1 MHIIYINAPRVPER
15 ISSKNTFK
23 MTKNEKCMSE
33 SHTFQ
38 FLEHP
43 QKFLET
49 VQKNIIWFE
58 RIRLQN
64 FTVFKHKY
72 SKKYFLS

>member
-1 MHIIYINAPRVPER
+1 MHIIYINAPRASEK

-33 SHTFQ
+33 SHTFKI
-38 FLEHP
+38 FGTSP
-43 QKFLET
+43 KIPGNGT
-49 VQKNIIWFE
+49 KNIIWFE

-72 SKKYFLS
+72 SKKYFSS

>member
-1 MHIIYINAPRVPER
+1 MHIIYINAPRASEK

-23 MTKNEKCMSE
+23 MTKKEKCMSE

-49 VQKNIIWFE
+49 VQKI
-58 RIRLQN
+58 
-64 FTVFKHKY
+64 
-72 SKKYFLS
+72 

>member
-1 MHIIYINAPRVPER
+1 MHIILIDAPRASEKIP
-15 ISSKNTFK
+15 SKNTFR
-23 MTKNEKCMSE
+23 MTKKEKCMSE

-49 VQKNIIWFE
+49 VQKI
-58 RIRLQN
+58 
-64 FTVFKHKY
+64 
-72 SKKYFLS
+72 